1 MILFG
6 QIVQTGQRKENVML
20 KKIRRFYWHRRD
32 RGLGRQMIMVAIAFV
47 LFLILMV
54 GLIARNI
61 VNRGDLESGGQ
72 NQAVTGSVV
81 ETEVAT
87 RAAIEETA
95 SVEQEESTQKQ
106 EVIHEKTSVDT
117 SGLSTFLGFMSETAY
132 AELEKQLLVE
142 CQNRGCNAAKKLTF
156 QQTKENSYDVTS
168 FILLSDGSVYECRY
182 NLKSCVMTLAKTSY
196 TEADVN
202 QMKEKQLQAEQEE
215 LEKQQEKEKKKLEK
229 KKASQKKKAKKS
241 RKKSSKKTSKKVSG
255 KKKSAKV
262 KKK

>member
-1 MILFG
+1 
-6 QIVQTGQRKENVML
+6 ML
-20 KKIRRFYWHRRD
+20 KKIRRFYWYRRD
-32 RGLGRQMIMVAIAFV
+32 RGLGRQTIMVAMALV

-54 GLIARNI
+54 GLIAKNI
-61 VNRGDLESGGQ
+61 VNRGELESGGK
-72 NQAVTGSVV
+72 NHAVTGSVV

-87 RAAIEETA
+87 GAAVKETA
-95 SVEQEESTQKQ
+95 SMEQEESMQKQ
-106 EVIHEKTSVDT
+106 EVIPEKTSVDT

-132 AELEKQLLVE
+132 ADLEKQVIVE

-182 NLKSCVMTLAKTSY
+182 NLKSCAMTLDATSY

-202 QMKEKQLQAEQEE
+202 QMREKQLQAEQEE
-215 LEKQQEKEKKKLEK
+215 LEKKQEKEKKKLEK
-229 KKASQKKKAKKS
+229 KKASKKKKAKKGK
-241 RKKSSKKTSKKVSG
+241 KKSSKKTSKKSSG
-255 KKKSAKV
+255 KKKSAKN